1 MSIIKTDTPT
11 YRGQK
16 PNTEPER
23 GICERLVSL
32 LRTET
37 PRYRRPPVIG
47 RDGDRGDR
55 GDRRRG
61 DCGDR
66 AGCAARRD
74 E

>member
-1 MSIIKTDTPT
+1 MSMIKTETPR

-23 GICERLVSL
+23 GICERLLSL

-47 RDGDRGDR
+47 RDGDRRDDR
-55 GDRRRG
+55 
-61 DCGDR
+61 GDR

-74 E
+74 PRVE

>member
-1 MSIIKTDTPT
+1 MSMMKSQTPA

-23 GICERLVSL
+23 GICERLLSL

-47 RDGDRGDR
+47 RDGGQRRDDR
-55 GDRRRG
+55 
-61 DCGDR
+61 DR
-66 AGCAARRD
+66 AGCAAQRD
-74 E
+74 PRVE